1 MPDSASPSRSPRHV
15 AVGLADVEAHA
26 AFERY
31 ERLRPPD
38 ADFAY
43 YLAAHVRL
51 CMRQEDADHWV
62 EGYRK
67 AGLAV

>member
-1 MPDSASPSRSPRHV
+1 MD
-15 AVGLADVEAHA
+15 EARA
-26 AFERY
+26 AFESY

-62 EGYRK
+62 EGYRR